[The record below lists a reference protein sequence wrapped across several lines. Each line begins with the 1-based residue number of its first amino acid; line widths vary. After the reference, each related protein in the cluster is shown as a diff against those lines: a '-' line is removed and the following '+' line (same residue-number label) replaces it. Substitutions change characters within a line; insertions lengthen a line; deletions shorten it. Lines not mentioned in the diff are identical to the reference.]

1 MSVANLKE
9 ITFDNLNMPEIP
21 DTLAL
26 SINGTDFELIPDY
39 IVERTEGIAP
49 VCFEPHKHLAYE
61 FTLIIEGRL
70 LIDISGEQ
78 VALHRGEYAVI
89 PPDTEHNL
97 ISFSE
102 GTRRFRLRFMPM
114 TEAFP
119 SLSSSYIKDEF
130 SGKKADLIFSLTD
143 ALRDTDGDLN
153 RYNNFKLAIILGY
166 ATEKLHVINPTATA
180 VHSGQTGL
188 RAKIENYM
196 YLNYS
201 KPITL
206 ELLADNLSYSRTQMR
221 RIIEECFGMPFTEKL
236 REIRL
241 SSAKKYLADSH
252 MSIEEIAEACG
263 YETRQGFESMFLKH
277 IGKTPNQYRRRY
289 GR

>member
-1 MSVANLKE
+1 MANLKE
-9 ITFDNLNMPEIP
+9 IAFDSLNMPEIP
-21 DTLAL
+21 DTVTL
-26 SINGTDFELIPDY
+26 SMGNTDFELIPDY
-39 IVERTEGIAP
+39 IVERNEGIAP
-49 VCFEPHKHLAYE
+49 VCFAPHKHLAYE

-70 LIDISGEQ
+70 LIDISGEP
-78 VALHRGEYAVI
+78 VTLHRGEYAII

-102 GTRRFRLRFMPM
+102 GTRLFRLRFMPM
-114 TEAFP
+114 SEAFP
-119 SLSSSYIKDEF
+119 SLSSYIKDEF

-143 ALRDTDGDLN
+143 SLRDTDEDLN
-153 RYNNFKLAIILGY
+153 RFNNFKLAIILGY
-166 ATEKLHVINPTATA
+166 AMEKLHVINPTAAT
-180 VHSGQTGL
+180 HSGQIGL

-196 YLNYS
+196 YLNYN

-206 ELLADNLSYSRTQMR
+206 ELLAENLSYSRTQMR